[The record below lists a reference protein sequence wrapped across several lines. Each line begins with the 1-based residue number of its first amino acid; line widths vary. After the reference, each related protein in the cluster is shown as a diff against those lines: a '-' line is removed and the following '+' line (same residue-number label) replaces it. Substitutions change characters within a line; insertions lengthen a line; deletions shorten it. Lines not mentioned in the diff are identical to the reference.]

1 MFLLTWAKTCATA
14 LPKAGQY
21 ATGGAGCTGC
31 RLWCLGTGIEYE
43 VEDFATRLGALHNRV
58 YNKVA
63 RSKFVEVADI
73 LRLSALLG
81 ISVDAADF

>member
-1 MFLLTWAKTCATA
+1 MWAKTCATA

-31 RLWCLGTGIEYE
+31 RLWCFGTGIEYE

-63 RSKFVEVADI
+63 GNASGCKFVEVADI